1 MTCSRLIV
9 CASHLGWDLVFQR
22 PQHLMTRA
30 ARDSAVLY
38 IEEPRDDDVPEPVL
52 RRRIDASGVEIVTPL
67 LPPGTRHRSQTVRS
81 LIDTAIAAFDAEE
94 LVLWIYTPMALDH
107 VGHLS
112 PVVMVHDCMDELT
125 AFKDPPPGLA
135 EREHQLLARADL
147 VFVGGRSLFEA
158 KRGANPATYLYPSS
172 VDAAH
177 FATARD
183 RLADPADQAT
193 LPHPRIGFFGVI
205 DERMDL
211 DLVARAAE
219 ACPDVAFVFLGPV
232 VKIDPASLPRAAN
245 LHWLGRKAYADL
257 PAYLGHWDAGWM
269 PFALNDSTRFI
280 SPTKTPEFLAAGL
293 PVVSSAV
300 PDVVRD
306 YGLPGLVSITDPDG
320 IAAALRGA
328 LGPQDPGW
336 SAKVAAHLARL
347 SWDRTWS
354 EMDDHIRRAG
364 AAGLPLASE
373 GR

>member
-1 MTCSRLIV
+1 MSCSRLIV

-38 IEEPRDDDVPEPVL
+38 IEEPRDEDVTEPVL
-52 RRRIDASGVEIVTPL
+52 RRRTDASGVEIATPV
-67 LPPGTRHRSQTVRS
+67 LPHGTRYRSQAIRT

-112 PVVMVHDCMDELT
+112 PDVMVYDCMDELT

-135 EREHQLLARADL
+135 ERERQLLARADL

-158 KRGANPATYLYPSS
+158 KRGVNPAMYLYPSS

-177 FATARD
+177 FATAQGG
-183 RLADPADQAT
+183 LADPEDQAA

-219 ACPDVAFVFLGPV
+219 VCPDVAFVFLGPV

-306 YGLPGLVSITDPDG
+306 YVLPGLVTITEPDG
-320 IAAALRGA
+320 VAAALRGA

-336 SAKVAAHLARL
+336 STKVAAHLAHL
-347 SWDRTWS
+347 SWDRTWT
-354 EMDDHIRRAG
+354 EMDDHIRRVG
-364 AAGLPLASE
+364 AAGLPLASK

>member
-1 MTCSRLIV
+1 MSCSRLIV

-22 PQHLMTRA
+22 PQHLMTRV

-38 IEEPRDDDVPEPVL
+38 IEEPRDEDVTEPVL
-52 RRRIDASGVEIVTPL
+52 RRRTDASGVEIATPV
-67 LPPGTRHRSQTVRS
+67 LPHGTRYRSQAIRT

-112 PVVMVHDCMDELT
+112 PDVMVYDCMDELT

-135 EREHQLLARADL
+135 ERERQLLARADL

-158 KRGANPATYLYPSS
+158 KRGVNPAMYLYPSS

-219 ACPDVAFVFLGPV
+219 VCPDVAFVFLGPV

-306 YGLPGLVSITDPDG
+306 YGLPGLVTITEPDG
-320 IAAALRGA
+320 VAAALRGA

-336 SAKVAAHLARL
+336 STKVAAHLAHL
-347 SWDRTWS
+347 SWDRTWT
-354 EMDDHIRRAG
+354 EMDDHIRRVG
-364 AAGLPLASE
+364 AAGLPLASK